1 MNINLN
7 FTSSRCSFLKKTIV
21 SELSGAKAIVITD
34 NNIYDDT
41 AYIHMIDDDSEMSAN
56 IPAGFLVGKSG

>member
-1 MNINLN
+1 MWILKIYN
-7 FTSSRCSFLKKTIV
+7 SKCSFLKKTVI

-41 AYIHMIDDDSEMSAN
+41 MYIHMIDDESEMSAN

>member
-1 MNINLN
+1 MI
-7 FTSSRCSFLKKTIV
+7 
-21 SELSGAKAIVITD
+21 SEMSGAKAIVITD

-41 AYIHMIDDDSEMSAN
+41 AYIHMIDDESDMSAN